1 VTREGTLVG
10 RATAALD
17 AIGASRERRVFH
29 VPGRIEV
36 LGKHTDYAG
45 GRSLLCAVDRGIVV
59 AVAPRADN
67 LLCARNADAAEQG
80 TDLRASYTDPVRAGS
95 SRSTHWWLYATT
107 VVSRIG
113 RDFPE
118 ARTGADIAFASDLP
132 MDSGLSSSSALV
144 VALFLALD
152 AVNGLS
158 GLPRYRAAI
167 PTREALAEY
176 LGAVENGRSF
186 GSLEAGQGVGTLGG
200 SEDHTAILCCR
211 ANTLSRYSFCP
222 VRSEDTIPLPSDAAF
237 VVAFSGVA
245 AAKAGNALD
254 AYNEASRSTVELLA
268 IWNAATRAE
277 SPTLAAALDSRPDA
291 YEQLQDAVRRASVRG
306 FSTQRLLGRLEQ
318 FNIESRHIIPAAS
331 DALRR
336 GDFSRFGELVDAS
349 QQNAERLL
357 GNQVPQTIALA
368 RGARA
373 LGAQAAS
380 AFGGGFGGSVW
391 AMTSAALAPEFATA
405 WRARY
410 ATEFPDAAAHAVIF
424 DTSAHDGARELPG
437 NP

>member
-1 VTREGTLVG
+1 MTREATLAA
-10 RATAALD
+10 RATAAID
-17 AIGASRERRVFH
+17 AMGASRERRLFH

-59 AVAPRADN
+59 AVAPRADEAVR
-67 LLCARNADAAEQG
+67 ARNADAAGEG
-80 TDLRASYTDPVRAGS
+80 TDLHVTYADPVRAGR
-95 SRSTHWWLYATT
+95 SRATHWWLYATT
-107 VVSRIG
+107 VISRIG

-118 ARTGADIAFASDLP
+118 ARAGADIAFASDLP

-158 GLPRYRAAI
+158 RSPRYRAAI

-200 SEDHTAILCCR
+200 SEDHTAILCCH
-211 ANTLSRYSFCP
+211 ANTLARYSFCP
-222 VRSEDTIPLPSDAAF
+222 VRAEDSIPLPRDTAF

-254 AYNEASRSTVELLA
+254 AYNEASRSTVELLSV
-268 IWNAATRAE
+268 WNAATGSD

-291 YEQLQDAVRRASVRG
+291 YERLRDAVRRASVRG
-306 FSTQRLLGRLEQ
+306 FSTQRLLDRLEQ
-318 FNIESRHIIPAAS
+318 FNVESRQIIPAAC
-331 DALRR
+331 DALRV
-336 GDFSRFGELVDAS
+336 GDLVRFGELVDAS
-349 QQNAERLL
+349 QHNAERLL
-357 GNQVPQTIALA
+357 GNQVPETIALA
-368 RGARA
+368 RSARA

-391 AMTSAALAPEFATA
+391 AMTPAALATEFASA

-410 ATEFPDAAAHAVIF
+410 AAEFADAATRAVIF
-424 DTSAHDGARELPG
+424 ATSAQDGAHALPG
-437 NP
+437 NH